1 MQDTN
6 HKINNS
12 IDSGNKIIQDIC
24 NQSPFLLINT
34 PCGVGKYKFNKVGYN
49 NNKELIL
56 EYKIINDDHYSDTSI
71 IKHYIGKYYYLSAMQ
86 VLYASNYVANS

>member
-6 HKINNS
+6 HKITNS
-12 IDSGNKIIQDIC
+12 IDSGNKAIQDIC

-34 PCGVGKYKFNKVGYN
+34 PCGIGKYKFNKVGYN
-49 NNKELIL
+49 NNNELIF
-56 EYKIINDDHYSDTSI
+56 EYKIIDDDYYNDTSI

-86 VLYASNYVANS
+86 VLYAFNYIANS